1 MIVFLNENK
10 YIGLQ
15 ESFLEWAL
23 QEYMY
28 TDNTTNI
35 IYTKMSNDAMYK
47 KVTATPG
54 ISYIYLDFQVKS
66 DAPTE

>member
-28 TDNTTNI
+28 TDNTTNL

-66 DAPTE
+66 GAPTE